1 MRIRTDPAT
10 FAAVVLV
17 VMVAAIAV
25 LLLVFSSFSLG
36 GQCVEPPQVKI
47 SARFERN
54 ETHVLD
60 CRFRRQ

>member
-25 LLLVFSSFSLG
+25 LLLVKAG
-36 GQCVEPPQVKI
+36 GGRPSQHVADVEAQ
-47 SARFERN
+47 
-54 ETHVLD
+54 L
-60 CRFRRQ
+60 

>member
-25 LLLVFSSFSLG
+25 LLLVLG
-36 GQCVEPPQVKI
+36 GMQPEASRPPGHSIGWRGDTSGI
-47 SARFERN
+47 SDAN
-54 ETHVLD
+54 SSYGGA
-60 CRFRRQ
+60 